1 VTEDSFSGVLIVDK
15 PEGPTSHDVVDRLR
29 RLFGMKRVGHAGTL
43 DPMATGVLIIGLG
56 KATRLLN
63 FLKDLP
69 KRYSAQIQFGISTTT
84 QDAMGE
90 VEKER
95 SCSFSEE
102 DLRQVAAGFV
112 GEIEQVPPM
121 VSAVRVGGKRLYESA
136 RDGVEVERR
145 PRKVRVHSLEFLEID
160 LEKWEASIDVL
171 CSSGT
176 YIRTLA
182 SDLGE
187 LLGCGAHLSALR
199 RTSIGSFTDAES
211 STLDSLEA
219 LDPDERQ
226 SFFLP
231 MADAMRD
238 FPIFEVSGELEKSV
252 RHGRALDIEAPPV
265 RRSELPTVIQPRT
278 GQVPPHQAGMTV
290 GIPVAVVG
298 NNGELLAVY
307 RRFRG
312 GLKPAAVLV

>member
-1 VTEDSFSGVLIVDK
+1 MTDDSFSGVLIVDK
-15 PEGPTSHDVVDRLR
+15 PEGPTSHDIVDRVR
-29 RLFGMKRVGHAGTL
+29 RLFDMKRVGHAGTL

-56 KATRLLN
+56 KATRLLT

-69 KRYSAQIQFGISTTT
+69 KRYSARIQFGISTTT

-90 VEKER
+90 VETER
-95 SCSFSEE
+95 SCAFSEK
-102 DLRQVAAGFV
+102 DLRGAAASFI
-112 GEIEQVPPM
+112 GEIEQIPPM

-136 RDGVEVERR
+136 REGVDVERS
-145 PRKVRVHSLEFLEID
+145 PRKVRVHSLEFLDID
-160 LEKWEASIDVL
+160 LEKWEASIDAL

-176 YIRTLA
+176 YVRTLA
-182 SDLGE
+182 ADLGE

-199 RTSIGSFTDAES
+199 RTSVGSFTDGES
-211 STLDSLEA
+211 TTLEK
-219 LDPDERQ
+219 LDGLGQDDRK
-226 SFFLP
+226 SVVMP

-238 FPIFEVSGELEKSV
+238 FPVFEVSGELEESV
-252 RHGRALDIEAPPV
+252 RHGRALDIEEPPV
-265 RRSELPTVIQPRT
+265 RRSELPIILEPRS
-278 GQVPPHQAGMTV
+278 GQTPPHQAGMAA

-298 NNGELLAVY
+298 NDGELLAVY